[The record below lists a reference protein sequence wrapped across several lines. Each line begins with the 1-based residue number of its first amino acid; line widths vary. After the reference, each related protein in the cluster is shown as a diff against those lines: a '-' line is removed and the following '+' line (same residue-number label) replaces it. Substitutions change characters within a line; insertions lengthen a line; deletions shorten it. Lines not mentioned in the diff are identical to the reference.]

1 MRLLAV
7 LSIALLLGAGCTT
20 PAEPEFEATIRW
32 TDFGIPHIKAN
43 DWGSLGFGYGYAG
56 AKDYLCTI
64 AEEYVTVAGQRS
76 LYFGADGRHGWTSNG
91 QSYSNRESD
100 LFFTLLQEYPDLVD
114 SVVDWPRAETR
125 ALQHG
130 YVAGYNRFLAD
141 TPESALPADCRG
153 AEWLR
158 PITID
163 DVRNRFDKLL
173 LIASGYYFA
182 PYMVGAEPPLPSLT
196 GVVAGEPSAADQA
209 ATAAGLAAVMP
220 TSENLGLGSN
230 GYAFGGDMTANG
242 RGMLLGNPHFPWE
255 GPERFHMFHVTI
267 PGVVDSMGAS
277 LLGIPLPLIGFNDAV
292 AWTHTVSTGWRFS
305 LHELSLAPGDPTS
318 YMIDGEI
325 ESMETREV
333 TIETPD
339 GPVSH
344 TFYFSR
350 FGPIVEVP
358 VAGLAGQDVGLL
370 WTPGKAYALQD
381 ANARNNRTVETFFRW
396 NTANSFD
403 EFEAALLDTH
413 GIPWVNTIAASP
425 GGDAFYADVSIVPNY
440 TNGRIEQCNT
450 PVGRG
455 LLAAIRLPVFDGSRS
470 ECDWLQGDFGGAFA
484 PETMPRV
491 KTRDWLINSNDSY
504 WLPNPDHP
512 ITGHSWMIGDEET
525 ERSGRTRMGYVLADE
540 RLAGVWGCDIDAAVP
555 CDKMTLG
562 RLQESLFSN
571 RLFYPEQADVVD
583 AILSQVCP
591 VPMALASSGAVLDL
605 TAACDALAKW
615 DLRAESE
622 SRGVALFELFW
633 ERAPRTWGIPF
644 DPADPV
650 DTPANYMAADPRVRT
665 ALADAVQLL
674 AGAGIAPDA
683 SVAETRFV
691 ERGGVAIP
699 IPGAHSNVGSP
710 SYISF
715 PFEPGRGFG
724 DPIHGNSYMQAVT
737 WDDRGPVAR
746 ALVSYSQSPHED
758 SPHRADHTKLY
769 SQGWWVDLPF
779 HEADVAAR
787 TVETLRLRQG

>member
-7 LSIALLLGAGCTT
+7 HPIALLLGAGCLG
-20 PAEPEFEATIRW
+20 PADSRYDATIRW

-43 DWGSLGFGYGYAG
+43 DWGSLGYGYGYAG
-56 AKDYLCTI
+56 ARDYLCTI

-100 LFFTLLQEYPDLVD
+100 LFFTLLQEHSDLVD

-125 ALQHG
+125 ALQEG
-130 YVAGYNRFLAD
+130 YVAGYNRFLRD
-141 TPESALPADCRG
+141 TPEASVPAECRSAA
-153 AEWLR
+153 WLR
-158 PITID
+158 PITMD

-182 PYMVGAEPPLPSLT
+182 PYMVGASPPAP
-196 GVVAGEPSAADQA
+196 GAQVVDPDPVASAQ
-209 ATAAGLAAVMP
+209 GLADVVP
-220 TSENLGLGSN
+220 SSENLGLDSN

-305 LHELSLAPGDPTS
+305 LHELSLVPGDPTS
-318 YMIDGEI
+318 YIVGGAVEA
-325 ESMETREV
+325 METREV
-333 TIETPD
+333 TIQTPD

-350 FGPIVEVP
+350 YGPIVEVP

-370 WTPGKAYALQD
+370 WTAGKAYALQD
-381 ANARNNRTVETFFRW
+381 ANGRNNRTVETFFRW
-396 NTANSFD
+396 NTAESFE

-413 GIPWVNTIAASP
+413 GIPWVNTIAAAP
-425 GGDAFYADVSIVPNY
+425 DGTAFYGDVSIVPDYSNQ
-440 TNGRIEQCNT
+440 RIEECNT
-450 PVGRG
+450 PVGRA
-455 LLAAIRLPVFDGSRS
+455 LLEAARLPVFDGSRS
-470 ECDWLQGDFGGAFA
+470 ECDWLDNPWGGAFA
-484 PETMPRV
+484 PGEMPRI

-504 WLPNPDHP
+504 WLANPDHP
-512 ITGHSWMIGDEET
+512 LTGYSLMIGDEET
-525 ERSGRTRMGYVLADE
+525 ERSGRTRMGYVLANE
-540 RLAGVWGCDIDAAVP
+540 RGNAAWGCDIDPAIDCA
-555 CDKMTLG
+555 KMTLG

-571 RLFYPEQADVVD
+571 RLFYPESAGVV
-583 AILSQVCP
+583 AAVLEQVCP
-591 VPMALASSGAVLDL
+591 VPLALTTSGLPVDL
-605 TAACDALAKW
+605 SAACDALANW
-615 DLRAESE
+615 DLRAEPE
-622 SRGVALFELFW
+622 SRGIALFELFW
-633 ERAPRTWGIPF
+633 QRAPRAWENPF

-650 DTPANYMAADPRVRT
+650 DTPAGYVATDPRVRA
-665 ALADAVQLL
+665 ALADAVTLL
-674 AGAGIAPDA
+674 AGAGLAPDA

-691 ERGGVAIP
+691 ERAGASIP
-699 IPGAHSNVGSP
+699 IPGAHSDVGSP

-724 DPIHGNSYMQAVT
+724 DPVHGNSYMQTVT
-737 WDDRGPVAR
+737 WDERGPVAH
-746 ALVSYSQSPHED
+746 ALLSYSQSPHD
-758 SPHRADHTKLY
+758 ASTHRADQTELY
-769 SQGWWVDLPF
+769 AAGEWIALPF
-779 HEADVAAR
+779 HESDVAAR
-787 TVETLRLRQG
+787 TVNELRLRGS